1 MADKKHRQANAKE
14 AALIKQFQ
22 KDKLKKSKK
31 DELDL
36 KKQELSKLETQRKLD
51 SIKNPPAPTEEE
63 ITEIE
68 KSKAELIKKQ
78 LEIET
83 KIASINQS
91 RGIISRDEWEKRAT
105 EYISSQKKDVQSDND
120 RMRKLLA
127 VRELAMTPEVD
138 DNGRELDISAG
149 AAASAGIADNEIA
162 QIASRISSRNAEEQY
177 RLELEKFYADGSHP
191 YWRNL
196 RSVAKSKSKPK
207 YGPYTE
213 PENNNQKG
221 STAELKKK
229 EHRDKEIQAAQD
241 FVFNSLPKKGSKI
254 VLTINGKRYEV
265 PERNVKIALGQK
277 HATQNA
283 VNKASV
289 DIAESLGI
297 SVRDVYNYFDNQIRT
312 QLGQ

>member
-51 SIKNPPAPTEEE
+51 LIKNPPEPTEEE
-63 ITEIE
+63 
-68 KSKAELIKKQ
+68 KAELIKKQ
-78 LEIET
+78 LDIET

-91 RGIISRDEWEKRAT
+91 RGIISREEWEKRAT

-120 RMRKLLA
+120 RMRKLLG
-127 VRELAMTPEVD
+127 VRGLAMTPEVVYD
-138 DNGRELDISAG
+138 VDGNRRELDISAE
-149 AAASAGIADNEIA
+149 AAASAGIADNEMA

-207 YGPYTE
+207 YGPNTE
-213 PENNNQKG
+213 PENNNKKD

-229 EHRDKEIQAAQD
+229 EHTDKEIQAAQD
-241 FVFNSLPKKGSKI
+241 SVFNSLPKKGSKI
-254 VLTINGKRYEV
+254 VLTINGKQYEV